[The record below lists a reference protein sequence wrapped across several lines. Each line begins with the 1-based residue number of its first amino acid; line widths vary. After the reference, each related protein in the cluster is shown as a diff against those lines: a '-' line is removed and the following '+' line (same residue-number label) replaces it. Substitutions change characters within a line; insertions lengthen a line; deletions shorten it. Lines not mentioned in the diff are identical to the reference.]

1 MRTTMAL
8 VLSLGLFACSKSADE
23 GAEAARRQA
32 EKEQKEKES
41 AGGVAK
47 KISPPVPGSAKLY
60 CANVVRADLFRQG
73 REVEID
79 HQGRIYRL
87 RLTQL
92 NKLILT
98 A

>member
-1 MRTTMAL
+1 MTRFTQQATKA
-8 VLSLGLFACSKSADE
+8 ADSRSDGNRE
-23 GAEAARRQA
+23 AGAEQPQRIRS
-32 EKEQKEKES
+32 E
-41 AGGVAK
+41 
-47 KISPPVPGSAKLY
+47 
-60 CANVVRADLFRQG
+60 DLFRQQ

>member
-1 MRTTMAL
+1 MVQLPRQGMELMPDPASRLSSAPEAMPVMRI
-8 VLSLGLFACSKSADE
+8 KSE
-23 GAEAARRQA
+23 
-32 EKEQKEKES
+32 
-41 AGGVAK
+41 
-47 KISPPVPGSAKLY
+47 
-60 CANVVRADLFRQG
+60 DLFRQA

-79 HQGRIYRL
+79 HEGRIYRL

>member
-1 MRTTMAL
+1 MTTET
-8 VLSLGLFACSKSADE
+8 SGKSTKRE
-23 GAEAARRQA
+23 QSVRVAEA
-32 EKEQKEKES
+32 S
-41 AGGVAK
+41 AGETTAR
-47 KISPPVPGSAKLY
+47 IMS
-60 CANVVRADLFRQG
+60 RELFRQG

-79 HQGRIYRL
+79 HEGRIYRL